1 MNAETAVA
9 VIASLDRAE
18 RMLSEIRV
26 HQHEEHGINTI
37 ARQRALLDEARS
49 LVEQAAT
56 RPD

>member
-49 LVEQAAT
+49 LVEQAHHCL
-56 RPD
+56 